1 MDGKLL
7 EGFVSI
13 PMPDYYKMKQELEEL
28 ELKAASLNCEELES
42 QIKDLKSKVNDL
54 QGRVNYFEFE
64 NHKVIESEKN
74 NIFLKHKDL
83 NKETEDKL
91 QKQVDDL
98 IAQLEPFWE
107 LYRKA
112 KNK

>member
-28 ELKAASLNCEELES
+28 EVKAASFNCEELES
-42 QIKDLKSKVNDL
+42 QIKELESKVDYL
-54 QGRVNYFEFE
+54 QGRVNYYEAQ
-64 NHKVIESEKN
+64 NRKVIESEKN
-74 NIFLKHKDL
+74 NIFLKHEDL
-83 NKETEDKL
+83 NKETENKL

-98 IAQLEPFWE
+98 VAQLEPFWE